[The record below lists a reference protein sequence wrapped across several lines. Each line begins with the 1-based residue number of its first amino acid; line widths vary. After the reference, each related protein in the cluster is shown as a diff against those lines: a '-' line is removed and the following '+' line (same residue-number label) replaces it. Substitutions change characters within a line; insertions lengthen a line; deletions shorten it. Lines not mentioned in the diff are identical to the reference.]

1 MLLAALALPGGLPT
15 PPVPTPSFDPDEVT
29 PGPIGFAFIFLTFVV
44 VALIAF
50 DLIRRVRRV
59 KHREQVRAKLQ
70 AELDA
75 HEAQPD
81 EAQPDGEQGRQPLGD
96 ESALDGESPLD
107 GES

>member
-1 MLLAALALPGGLPT
+1 MPLSGLPLPAGLPT
-15 PPVPTPSFDPDEVT
+15 PPVPTPSFNPDDVT

-70 AELDA
+70 AELDER
-75 HEAQPD
+75 EAQPGEEPEGAERD
-81 EAQPDGEQGRQPLGD
+81 EEPA
-96 ESALDGESPLD
+96 
-107 GES
+107 